1 MKKRILSII
10 LVLVMVAA
18 LLPSFSLP
26 AQAAVIDANNATA
39 LKNAVSDAQNGDT
52 VKLTANIDMG
62 ANCLVINT
70 TKGIILDLNG
80 HVLNKN
86 TYSLSSDAIFELSN
100 AGGSVT
106 VRDSSVGGNG
116 EMIGSGRVFLNR
128 GNGAINIESGLFTSS
143 GGYDAVIS
151 NYDWGPVNIS
161 GGTVSGLG
169 VGAIYNNLR
178 GKITISGTA
187 NVTST
192 GGSTIYIPSSGSSS
206 TDPVI
211 EITGG
216 TLSNTNAGGKAIE
229 KIESGAIVVSG
240 GNVSGSTGIYALG
253 SQVIVS
259 GGSISNMT
267 LEYYATLKN
276 TTGTNLEKYTLTMQ
290 GKPNT
295 LVSALSLPNSYAY
308 GMNNVFTNT
317 SSEIYVWLPANQTGL
332 VTANVGGT
340 TYYGIIAANAAT
352 LTTTVIKPEITASLS
367 APGSLTYN
375 GSPKT
380 YTANITGGTLT
391 LGTHYNIRYTGAEYD
406 STTAPTN
413 VGSYTATFELTAA
426 GQASYS
432 ITTPPS
438 VGFIIA
444 KATPATGDLTSN
456 VSTPVTYNGTPQ
468 AVSVTSSK
476 TGIGT
481 ITVKYNGSTTVPTNA
496 GSYSITVDI
505 SSGTNYNAVTG
516 LSLGTYII
524 NKATPTLTPPTAIAA
539 FNYGVTLTDGML
551 SGGTAKNPIDSAL
564 TVPGS
569 WRFTTQNQ
577 VPSVG
582 TTSASVT
589 FTPTDTVNYNSNTTA
604 VQFTVTKA
612 EQSTPVPPESSGTRT
627 SGSITVTSVVGQ
639 MYFCQLAGSAIPTSG
654 ITGWTQATGNTLTF
668 TSLSPDQRYDIYTYI
683 PADTNHNES
692 AVSAALTTKKAPPA
706 APTLAFDSITT
717 NSVTITAITGAEY
730 SKDNGAT
737 WQDDNSFSP
746 LTAATQ
752 YTFAIRIKETADT
765 EAGIEASLSQ
775 YTAAATP
782 AAGAGYSINYA
793 TEKITVNSGY
803 EVNTD
808 AGFASGTAIAN
819 NASVNPGTTYYIR
832 VAASGGVPASAHVS
846 FTLPARPAAPTGIT
860 ADKTKN
866 SITVTTVEGQEYKI
880 EGGYWQ
886 VGGSFASLTPNT
898 PYTVY
903 TRVKATDTA
912 FASADYSVS
921 VTTKAVGSVATPTP
935 DAVTYDPT
943 KTLADTTLPAGW
955 DWSSDATVPTVAI
968 SGYNAVYT
976 PTDTATVDYSGV
988 AGYANTSGTVTITRT
1003 IALTVNRA
1011 TPTAADFTYT
1021 APLSLDYS
1029 GTAKTATVTAKGG
1042 ISGMGA
1048 VTVEYYLGAVE
1059 TTPTNVATYTVKID
1073 IAQGTNYAAATAVT
1087 DGAWT
1092 FSIGKMAQAA
1102 LSITNKPAD
1111 VVTYGDTF
1119 TLATTGGSGTGALT
1133 WEVTNGN
1140 SATVVPV
1147 THPVTGEIVAEVTIT
1162 GVGET
1167 TITAKKAADGNYS
1180 ADVSDTY
1187 TFTPAKRLITVQDP
1201 AATGGWTKTYDGIAA
1216 FNTSDITVGSITNKV
1231 GADVVTVSV
1240 QSATYDTAAIGSGN
1254 KTLTI
1259 TYAIDGTNS
1268 GYYSAP
1274 NNTVI
1279 TNASITAA
1287 TPTITLVNKTAVNTD
1302 KKVEIAA
1309 ATVTGV
1315 MGGTTPDGAV
1325 TYTYYTKDTC
1335 TDADKTTVDK
1345 SGAEAVGG
1353 APKNAGTYYVKAT
1366 IAASGN
1372 YTMATSAAVTLAIY
1386 YPSSGEDKSSA
1397 PVIVD
1402 GKTVDMGTSEVKD
1415 GTTTVK
1421 VDQNKMVEQLKSA
1434 KDSVVIPV
1442 TSKTD
1447 TAAAQL
1453 VVQNVEDM
1461 AKKGMTL
1468 TVQAQGVN
1476 YNLPASAIDTAALLK
1491 GLDASDSSKVTFTVT
1506 MTELSKTA
1514 VTIKDGT
1521 LMVAPMQFSVT
1532 AAYNGKSVDVE
1543 NFESYVQRDIELPS
1557 GVDPKTITTAVVMEA
1572 NGTERH
1578 VPTEVYSKGGKWYA
1592 EINSMTNSTYALI
1605 QNNVSFTDT
1614 SGKWYDAVVT
1624 EMASRKIVAGIGDGM
1639 FAGESAITRAEFAAI
1654 IVRALGLPTNGKTVF
1669 TDVVS
1674 NAWYYGAVG
1683 TAFEYGIVGGKGD
1696 GIFDPSANIT
1706 REEAMVMVARAA
1718 KLCGM
1723 DTTMAS
1729 GATGLSGFEDASRIS
1744 SWAHDSTSFNVRSG
1758 LIKGS
1763 NGKIESSAD
1772 ITRAETATVVL
1783 RLLQKAGL
1791 VDIRAVA

>member
-10 LVLVMVAA
+10 LVLVLVAA

-367 APGSLTYN
+367 APGSLTYDGN
-375 GSPKT
+375 PKT

-391 LGTHYNIRYTGAEYD
+391 LGTHYNIRYTGEGYD
-406 STTAPTN
+406 NTTAPTN
-413 VGSYTATFELTAA
+413 AGSYTATFELTAA

-438 VGFIIA
+438 VGFTIA

-505 SSGTNYNAVTG
+505 SSGTNYNAVTS

-604 VQFTVTKA
+604 VEFAVAKA
-612 EQSTPVPPESSGTRT
+612 AQSTPNAPASSGTRT

-706 APTLAFDSITT
+706 APTLAFDSITA

-765 EAGIEASLSQ
+765 EAGIETSLSQ

-782 AAGAGYSINYA
+782 AGGVGYSINYS

-803 EVNTD
+803 EVSTD
-808 AGFASGTAIAN
+808 ATFSTTIT
-819 NASVNPGTTYYIR
+819 SVAPINPSTTYYLR
-832 VAASGGVPASAHVS
+832 VAAVSGGAPASDYAQ

-880 EGGYWQ
+880 NSGDWQ

-903 TRVKATDTA
+903 TRVKATGTA

-968 SGYNAVYT
+968 SGYSAVYT
-976 PTDTATVDYSGV
+976 PTDTATVDYSGE

-1011 TPTAADFTYT
+1011 TPTAADFTYA

-1029 GTAKTATVTAKGG
+1029 GTDKTATVTANGG

-1048 VTVEYYLGAVE
+1048 VTVKYYLGAVE

-1073 IAQGTNYAAATAVT
+1073 IAQGANYAAATDIT
-1087 DGAWT
+1087 DDAWT
-1092 FSIGKMAQAA
+1092 FTIAKVAQDS
-1102 LSITNKPAD
+1102 LSITEKPASII
-1111 VVTYGDTF
+1111 YGDTF
-1119 TLATTGGSGTGALT
+1119 TLATTGGSSSNAVTWAVTAGT
-1133 WEVTNGN
+1133 
-1140 SATVVPV
+1140 SADVNES
-1147 THPVTGEIVAEVTIT
+1147 TGVVTIT

-1167 TITAKKAADGNYS
+1167 TITATKAADGNYS
-1180 ADVSDTY
+1180 ADVTDTY
-1187 TFTPAKRLITVQDP
+1187 TFTPAKRLITVAAP
-1201 AATGGWTKTYDGIAA
+1201 SATGGWTKTYDGVAS
-1216 FNTSDITVGSITNKV
+1216 FNTSAITVGSITNKV
-1231 GADVVTVSV
+1231 GADVVTVSA
-1240 QSATYDTAAIGSGN
+1240 QNATYDTADIGSN
-1254 KTLTI
+1254 DKTLTI
-1259 TYAIDGTNS
+1259 TYAIDGAAS
-1268 GYYSAP
+1268 GNYSSP

-1279 TNASITAA
+1279 STASVTAA
-1287 TPTITLVNKTAVNTD
+1287 TPTITLVNNTAVYTD

-1372 YTMATSAAVTLAIY
+1372 YTSATSAEVTLTIY
-1386 YPSSGEDKSSA
+1386 YPSSGADKSSA

-1402 GKTVDMGTSEVKD
+1402 GKTVDMGSSEVKD

-1421 VDQNKMVEQLKSA
+1421 VDQSRMTEQLKNA
-1434 KDSVVIPV
+1434 KDSVVIPI

-1447 TAAAQL
+1447 TTSAQL
-1453 VVQNVEDM
+1453 VIQNVESM
-1461 AKKGMTL
+1461 NEHGVSL
-1468 TVQAQGVN
+1468 TIIAGDVSYSIPSG
-1476 YNLPASAIDTAALLK
+1476 AIDTSAALKEL
-1491 GLDASDSSKVTFTVT
+1491 GASDSSKVPLNISISK
-1506 MTELSKTA
+1506 LSNSS
-1514 VTIKDGT
+1514 VTIQNGT
-1521 LMVAPMQFSVT
+1521 LMVPPVAFTVT
-1532 AAYNGKSVDVE
+1532 ATYNGKSVAVDR
-1543 NFESYVQRDIELPS
+1543 FGSYVQRVIEIPD
-1557 GVDPKTITTAVVMEA
+1557 GVDPKTITTAVVVDA
-1572 NGTERH
+1572 GGTQRH
-1578 VPTEVYSKGGKWYA
+1578 VPTKVYSENGKWYA
-1592 EINSMTNSTYALI
+1592 SINAMTNSTYALI
-1605 QNNVSFTDT
+1605 QNSVSFTDT
-1614 SGKWYDAVVT
+1614 AGKWYDASVT
-1624 EMASRKIVAGIGDGM
+1624 EMASREIISGIGENM
-1639 FAGESAITRAEFAAI
+1639 FAGERAITRAEFAAI
-1654 IVRALGLPTNGKTVF
+1654 IVRALGLPTTGTSAF
-1669 TDVVS
+1669 ADVAS
-1674 NAWYYGAVG
+1674 NAWYNGAVG
-1683 TAFEYGIVGGKGD
+1683 TAFEYGVVSGVGNNKFNPD
-1696 GIFDPSANIT
+1696 ANIT
-1706 REEAMVMVARAA
+1706 RQDAMVMMERAG
-1718 KLCGM
+1718 K
-1723 DTTMAS
+1723 MAGLNS
-1729 GATGLSGFEDASRIS
+1729 GKTAILVFSDFNEAASYALSAVNYNTAEGL
-1744 SWAHDSTSFNVRSG
+1744 V
-1758 LIKGS
+1758 KGS
-1763 NGKIESSAD
+1763 DGKLNPKAN

-1791 VDIRAVA
+1791 VDVRAIA